1 MTKILAL
8 DTSGTACSVALW
20 TSAGVLIGHEE
31 QAERQHTQRLLPMVK
46 DLLAEAGINMNDLDA
61 IAYGRGPG
69 SFTGI
74 RIAAGV
80 AQGLAFGID
89 CPVIPVST
97 LAALA
102 LRGHAQTS
110 PPASLPHSYAC
121 SLDAR
126 MGEVYWGEYTIDL
139 ADPELAIAVV
149 AERVCDPAL
158 VQVQGAEYS
167 ACGSGMAVDN
177 MPVHVASN
185 SLQVWPELEP
195 RAQEMAQLAGAY
207 FALGRYSAPEDALPV
222 YLRDEVTWKKL
233 PRYQ

>member
-1 MTKILAL
+1 MTNILAL

-20 TSAGVLIGHEE
+20 NDKGFLLGLEE

-46 DLLAEAGINMNDLDA
+46 DLLAQAELPMSQLDA

-102 LRGHAQTS
+102 LRAQQQL
-110 PPASLPHSYAC
+110 PAPANLAYAC

-126 MGEVYWGEYTIDL
+126 MGEVYWGEYEIDETH
-139 ADPELAIAVV
+139 PELAIALV

-158 VQVQGAEYS
+158 VKVVSQRYA
-167 ACGSGMAVDN
+167 ACGSGIMVAN
-177 MPVHVASN
+177 MPAAIAGQAQQ
-185 SLQVWPELEP
+185 LMPELGP
-195 RAQEMAQLAGAY
+195 RAEEMARLAAAD
-207 FALGRYSAPEDALPV
+207 FALGRMCAPEDALPV
-222 YLRDEVTWKKL
+222 YLRDEVTWQKL
-233 PRYQ
+233 PRYR

>member
-1 MTKILAL
+1 MTQLLAL
-8 DTSGTACSVALW
+8 DTSGTSCSVALW
-20 TSAGVLIGHEE
+20 SDGGVLIGHQEH
-31 QAERQHTQRLLPMVK
+31 AERQHTQRLLPMVK
-46 DLLAEAGINMNDLDA
+46 ALLEEADITMASLDA

-80 AQGLAFGID
+80 AQGLAFGIG

-102 LRGHAQTS
+102 LRLHGDNAG
-110 PPASLPHSYAC
+110 PLAYAC

-126 MGEVYWGEYTIDL
+126 MGEVYWGEYVIDPTHPKL
-139 ADPELAIAVV
+139 ALSQVSETVCRPEQ
-149 AERVCDPAL
+149 
-158 VQVQGAEYS
+158 VQVMSADYA
-167 ACGSGMAVDN
+167 ACGSGMAVVN
-177 MPVHVASN
+177 MPQNMLTSALSVHSD
-185 SLQVWPELEP
+185 LEP
-195 RAQEMAQLAGAY
+195 RALEMVRLAAAD
-207 FALGRYSAPEDALPV
+207 FALGLLSAPEDALPV

>member
-1 MTKILAL
+1 MTHILAL
-8 DTSGTACSVALW
+8 DTSGTSCSVALW
-20 TSAGVLIGHEE
+20 SDSGLLIGKEE
-31 QAERQHTQRLLPMVK
+31 SAERQHTQRLLPMVK
-46 DLLAEAGINMNDLDA
+46 DLLLEANVKMSSLDA

-89 CPVIPVST
+89 CKVIPIST

-102 LRGHAQTS
+102 LRFHQQFNTPNLA
-110 PPASLPHSYAC
+110 YVC

-126 MGEVYWGEYTIDL
+126 MGEVYWGEYIIDETH
-139 ADPELAIAVV
+139 PELALAQV
-149 AERVCDPAL
+149 AESVCAPT
-158 VQVQGAEYS
+158 QVEVVNSVYA
-167 ACGSGMAVDN
+167 ACGSGMLVVD
-177 MPVHVASN
+177 MPEAMIASAQSVCAN
-185 SLQVWPELEP
+185 LQP
-195 RAQEMAQLAGAY
+195 RALEMARLAGADY
-207 FALGRYSAPEDALPV
+207 ALGRQYAPEDALPV

>member
-1 MTKILAL
+1 MTHILAL
-8 DTSGTACSVALW
+8 DTSGTSCSVALW
-20 TSAGVLIGHEE
+20 SDSGLLIGKEE
-31 QAERQHTQRLLPMVK
+31 SAERQHTQRLLPMVK
-46 DLLAEAGINMNDLDA
+46 DLLLEADVKMSSLDA

-89 CPVIPVST
+89 CKVIPIST

-102 LRGHAQTS
+102 LRFHQQFNTPNLA
-110 PPASLPHSYAC
+110 YVC

-126 MGEVYWGEYTIDL
+126 MGEVYWGEYIIDETH
-139 ADPELAIAVV
+139 PELALAQV
-149 AERVCDPAL
+149 AESVCAPT
-158 VQVQGAEYS
+158 QVEVVNSVYA
-167 ACGSGMAVDN
+167 ACGSGMLVVD
-177 MPVHVASN
+177 MPEAMIASAQ
-185 SLQVWPELEP
+185 SVCADLQP
-195 RAQEMAQLAGAY
+195 RALEMARLAGADY
-207 FALGRYSAPEDALPV
+207 ALGLQYAPENALPV

>member
-1 MTKILAL
+1 MTHILAL
-8 DTSGTACSVALW
+8 DTSGTSCSVALW
-20 TSAGVLIGHEE
+20 SDSGLLIGKEE
-31 QAERQHTQRLLPMVK
+31 SAERQHTQRLLPMVK
-46 DLLAEAGINMNDLDA
+46 DLLLEADVKMSSLDA

-89 CPVIPVST
+89 CKVIPIST

-102 LRGHAQTS
+102 LRFHQQFNTPNLA
-110 PPASLPHSYAC
+110 YVC

-126 MGEVYWGEYTIDL
+126 MGEVYWGEYIIDETH
-139 ADPELAIAVV
+139 PELALAQV
-149 AERVCDPAL
+149 AESVCAPT
-158 VQVQGAEYS
+158 QVEVVNSVYA
-167 ACGSGMAVDN
+167 ACGSGMLVVD
-177 MPVHVASN
+177 MPEAMIASAQ
-185 SLQVWPELEP
+185 SVCADLQP
-195 RAQEMAQLAGAY
+195 RALEMARLAGADY
-207 FALGRYSAPEDALPV
+207 ALGRQYAPENALPV